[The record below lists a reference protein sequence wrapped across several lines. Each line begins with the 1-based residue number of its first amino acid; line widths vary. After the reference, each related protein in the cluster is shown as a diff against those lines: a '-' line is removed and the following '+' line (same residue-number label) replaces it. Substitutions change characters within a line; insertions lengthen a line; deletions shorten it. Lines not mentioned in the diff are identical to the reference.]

1 MGLIA
6 CILKITTSRHPQKVA
21 TIMFQLAYRFAD
33 IVESKVCRRFLNPG
47 QNVWRP
53 TPGEFLDGADVEIP
67 VMEKSLESGHL
78 AREKPAILA
87 NAVAT
92 HRRGSGHCVLLQ
104 EIQRPHLS
112 VPRGYPAVTD
122 PLQQTGAAVRGPV
135 PFVHRTQHRLV
146 LVDRNHGAFRQ
157 YAERRVGDDRRDLDD
172 AIGLGV
178 QARHL
183 EVDPDQIVRVQ
194 GVTRQR
200 IGQGL
205 RLGPGTLHGAPG
217 GRL

>member
-1 MGLIA
+1 ML
-6 CILKITTSRHPQKVA
+6 R
-21 TIMFQLAYRFAD
+21 
-33 IVESKVCRRFLNPG
+33 
-47 QNVWRP
+47 
-53 TPGEFLDGADVEIP
+53 
-67 VMEKSLESGHL
+67 
-78 AREKPAILA
+78 
-87 NAVAT
+87 
-92 HRRGSGHCVLLQ
+92 Q
-104 EIQRPHLS
+104 EIQRLLLS
-112 VPRGYPAVTD
+112 VPRGNPAVTD

-135 PFVHRTQHRLV
+135 PFIHRTEHGVV
-146 LVDRNHGAFRQ
+146 LVDRNHGAFSH

-205 RLGPGTLHGAPG
+205 ILGPGTLDGTPG